1 MKYDNLA
8 IKIAVEV
15 NKVGGSSFYVG
26 GYVRDDIL
34 GIPNKDI
41 DIEIHNIEPNVLEN
55 ILKQFGNIE
64 KRTVGNNFG
73 IYNINRFNLDISLPR
88 KEMAIGKGHKDFDI
102 IVDPYLSLKESA
114 KRRDFTTN
122 ALMKNI
128 HTGEIIDYY
137 GGLDDLKKG
146 IIRHIDD
153 NTFAEDPLRV
163 LRACQFAARFD
174 FDIATE
180 TIELCKNM
188 DISTLP
194 KERVAGELTKALI
207 KGNKPSIFFNSLYE
221 MKQTEWFKEVFDL
234 KDVKQDT
241 VYHPEGDVYEHTM
254 SVIDEASTLFPT
266 GIDNPDRYLPFMLS
280 ALCHDFG
287 KLNTTKI
294 NNKGRICAINHEK
307 TGIPLANDFLDRIYN
322 NKGFTRYVD
331 NMIEFHMK
339 AHSCFNNKTKIKSTN
354 LLFDKLLYPTDFI
367 HLAYA
372 DSIGHNIQKLDNK
385 QFNMFLGKAMRE
397 NEFLINRYFN
407 YKDRKSQ
414 PHITANNLI
423 ELGLKPSPLYKEILD
438 KAWNLHLKGV
448 NKENVLKQVADTLN
462 GQDKRVLLDL
472 INQKELLESNEIN
485 DLEILL

>member
-1 MKYDNLA
+1 MKDEILA
-8 IKIAVEV
+8 KKIAIEV
-15 NKVGGSSFYVG
+15 NKAGGSAYYVG

-88 KEMAIGKGHKDFDI
+88 KETAIGKGHKDFDI

-114 KRRDFTTN
+114 KRRDFTIN

-128 HTGEIIDYY
+128 LTGEIIDYY

-163 LRACQFAARFD
+163 LRACLFAARFD

-339 AHSCFNNKTKIKSTN
+339 AHSCFNNKAKIKSTN

-423 ELGLKPSPLYKEILD
+423 ELKPSPLYKEILD